1 MLQRLTRLGALSVVI
16 SGSPSVPFDFY
27 SSAPIATSG
36 AQCRFRRSCIS
47 FSFYAL
53 HRSITFSMPAHPPA
67 QFCFL
72 SLTHFLFDLRDVFSL
87 RLPYGWDS
95 SLQLFPPLCVD
106 CVSFVFP
113 TLCRRVLPTFAFL
126 FNLVPLFA
134 CSTLRMFLSACR
146 DAFGQRTK
154 YPGSIILLTAWA
166 DILVPCRSELPIFSH
181 TGATVTFL
189 TTRQLCYSSRSV
201 NTFLADQILLRS
213 LISVYRPG
221 LLFLLRWSSDGD
233 LNISFFTNVSPML
246 GSTCCPK
253 YAARGLVPLFTN
265 SACVNLYASEV
276 S

>member
-1 MLQRLTRLGALSVVI
+1 VCGLCILCLSYPLSARSADLRLLVH
-16 SGSPSVPFDFY
+16 SGS
-27 SSAPIATSG
+27 
-36 AQCRFRRSCIS
+36 
-47 FSFYAL
+47 AL
-53 HRSITFSMPAHPPA
+53 R
-67 QFCFL
+67 
-72 SLTHFLFDLRDVFSL
+72 
-87 RLPYGWDS
+87 
-95 SLQLFPPLCVD
+95 
-106 CVSFVFP
+106 
-113 TLCRRVLPTFAFL
+113 L
-126 FNLVPLFA
+126 FNLADV
-134 CSTLRMFLSACR
+134 SLRMSRC
-146 DAFGQRTK
+146 FGQRTK

-213 LISVYRPG
+213 LIFVYRPG